1 MAIRSLAPIPFPSGP
16 MFLKM
21 HPTLSSTCLVGSQ
34 TGQFQMCD
42 VSSLTM
48 GSFAP
53 PAHFYQVQS
62 SSYITAMDISSSGQT
77 LVFGDG
83 NSFVHQYADRDNYVM
98 NPYSLPVT
106 TPDSTPSPNV
116 MMNNETPLSSIGM
129 PYYTEPLLS
138 AWTSGAV
145 YDVGHPTP
153 QIDDDILKSIKTIDF
168 VGYAPNPGT
177 THRNQVP
184 RRKKQAH
191 KKDIPKFR
199 SEQERELLS
208 ATVVLD
214 EAGELAHSGRR
225 SSSVGEVLLDS
236 RGIVMPKHYHHVEI
250 QYSKFGVDDFDFGY
264 YNRTLYGGLETNI
277 RNSYCNSLLQVLYF
291 ILPLR
296 QIAKCHIGTS
306 CEKENCLLCE
316 LGFLFRMLEDS
327 KGQNC
332 QATNFLKAF
341 STIPQAGALGLF
353 EPETPTRNI
362 SYSMLIQNFVRFIL
376 EQLHQEANTPGSNPV
391 ILKTLQ
397 KSAVVDDSVTADTT
411 SETQSSST
419 TTATTT
425 TQDTNANTPST
436 MQQLFG
442 LQTLTQSKCGSCNN
456 EMSRITYPFA
466 VDLLYPK
473 KQKKRTFTSLLKT
486 SMYRENQTKA
496 WCSNCQKYQS
506 TTTKKI
512 IQGLPSVLLINS
524 GAYSSEE
531 AAIWR
536 QNGPSSSPKG
546 RTDSPTQDSD
556 SPSEPTSSSWLPER
570 FGIYING
577 PDLTIKLLP
586 HGKEIPPEFIGP
598 PETCA
603 IYELSSTILQAQ
615 AEEEAAHLVAQVKI
629 PDTERM
635 TYTSLTGLE
644 EDEKAKSPWYVF
656 NDFLVKRIRPEETT
670 SFKGLWKTPAVI
682 QYTRVD
688 MDSLLDLSTLPS
700 DVDYSLFFKEMS
712 IAINPV
718 EKPSYEILTKDE
730 MPTPGT
736 LIAIDSE
743 FVALHQEETEI
754 RSDGTK
760 SLIRPST
767 LSLARLSVTRGE
779 DGDKEG
785 VPFIDDYIVTSEPV
799 VDYLT
804 EFSGIEADDLNP
816 MTSQRT
822 LVPLKV
828 AYKKIRLLVDL
839 GCVFIGH
846 GLKKDFRIINIL
858 VPPEQIID
866 TVDIYHIRNRH
877 RKISLRFLAWHLLD
891 QEIQSEGHDSIVDA
905 KTALILYKKYLEYR
919 DNGTFG
925 QVLEGVYA
933 AGHKSNW
940 LKGPKDTPSTVP
952 STPRVEQ
959 HTYFTPGWTL

>member
-1 MAIRSLAPIPFPSGP
+1 
-16 MFLKM
+16 
-21 HPTLSSTCLVGSQ
+21 
-34 TGQFQMCD
+34 
-42 VSSLTM
+42 M

-53 PAHFYQVQS
+53 PAHFYQVQT
-62 SSYITAMDISSSGQT
+62 SSYITSMDISSSGQT

-83 NSFVHQYADRDNYVM
+83 NSFVHQYADRENYM
-98 NPYSLPVT
+98 TNPYSLPVT
-106 TPDSTPSPNV
+106 TPDTTPPPNV
-116 MMNNETPLSSIGM
+116 IVNNDTPLSAIGM
-129 PYYTEPLLS
+129 PYYSEPLLS

-145 YDVGHPTP
+145 YDVGYPTP
-153 QIDDDILKSIKTIDF
+153 PIDDEILKGIKTIDF
-168 VGYAPNPGT
+168 VGYAPNPGNI
-177 THRNQVP
+177 HRNQVP
-184 RRKKQAH
+184 RRKKQTL

-208 ATVVLD
+208 ATAILD
-214 EAGELAHSGRR
+214 ETSDLMHSGRR
-225 SSSVGEVLLDS
+225 SSSVGDILLDPQ
-236 RGIVMPKHYHHVEI
+236 GLVMPKHYHHVEI

-264 YNRTLYGGLETNI
+264 YNRTIYGGLETNI

-296 QIAKCHIGTS
+296 QIAKCHIGAS

-341 STIPQAGALGLF
+341 STIPQAAALGLF
-353 EPETPTRNI
+353 EPESPTRNV
-362 SYSMLIQNFVRFIL
+362 SYSMLMQNFVRFIL
-376 EQLHQEANTPGSNPV
+376 EQLHQEANTPSNNPL
-391 ILKTLQ
+391 ILKTLT
-397 KSAVVDDSVTADTT
+397 KSAT
-411 SETQSSST
+411 SEEETTKEEKGSTQSMITTKALDESTRSSKSK
-419 TTATTT
+419 AEI
-425 TQDTNANTPST
+425 PST

-456 EMSRITYPFA
+456 EMSRITYPFV

-473 KQKKRTFTSLLKT
+473 KS
-486 SMYRENQTKA
+486 S
-496 WCSNCQKYQS
+496 
-506 TTTKKI
+506 TTKKT

-524 GAYSSEE
+524 GASTSEE
-531 AAIWR
+531 ASIWR
-536 QNGPSSSPKG
+536 QNGPSSPKG
-546 RTDSPTQDSD
+546 RTDSPTQDND
-556 SPSEPTSSSWLPER
+556 SPSDNSSSSWLPER
-570 FGIYING
+570 FGIRING
-577 PDLTIKLLP
+577 SELTIKALP
-586 HGKEIPPEFIGP
+586 QGKDVPTEFIGSP
-598 PETCA
+598 DTCA
-603 IYELSSTILQAQ
+603 IYELSSTILQVQ
-615 AEEEAAHLVAQVKI
+615 AEEEVSHLVAQIKI
-629 PDTERM
+629 
-635 TYTSLTGLE
+635 TGLE
-644 EDEKAKSPWYVF
+644 EEEKAKSPWYVF
-656 NDFLVKRIRPEETT
+656 NDFLVKRIRPEEIT
-670 SFKGLWKTPAVI
+670 SFKGTWKTPAVI

-688 MDSLLDLSTLPS
+688 IDNLLDLSTVPS
-700 DVDYSLFFKEMS
+700 EIDYSLLFKKMS
-712 IAINPV
+712 ISENTS
-718 EKPSYEILTKDE
+718 ETLSYEILTKDE

-743 FVALHQEETEI
+743 FVALRQEETEI

-779 DGDKEG
+779 DGEKEG

-804 EFSGIEADDLNP
+804 EFSGIEAADLDP
-816 MTSQRT
+816 TRSKRT

-858 VPPEQIID
+858 VPPEQIVD

-905 KTALILYKKYLEYR
+905 KTALVLYKKYLEYR
-919 DNGTFG
+919 DKGTFG
-925 QVLEGVYA
+925 QVLEGIYA

-940 LKGPKDTPSTVP
+940 LKGPKDTPSSSSTVP
-952 STPRVEQ
+952 STPQIEQ
-959 HTYFTPGWTL
+959 HTYFSPGWSL

>member
-1 MAIRSLAPIPFPSGP
+1 
-16 MFLKM
+16 
-21 HPTLSSTCLVGSQ
+21 
-34 TGQFQMCD
+34 
-42 VSSLTM
+42 M

-53 PAHFYQVQS
+53 TSHFYQVQT

-98 NPYSLPVT
+98 NPYSIPVT
-106 TPDSTPSPNV
+106 IPDTAPPPNV
-116 MMNNETPLSSIGM
+116 LVNNDTPLSAIGM

-138 AWTSGAV
+138 SWTNRSV
-145 YDVGHPTP
+145 YDIGHPSP

-177 THRNQVP
+177 IHRNQIP

-208 ATVVLD
+208 AS
-214 EAGELAHSGRR
+214 HSGRR
-225 SSSVGEVLLDS
+225 SSSVGDVLLDLQ
-236 RGIVMPKHYHHVEI
+236 GIVMPKHYHHVEI

-296 QIAKCHIGTS
+296 QIAKCHICTS
-306 CEKENCLLCE
+306 CDKENCLMCE

-327 KGQNC
+327 NGQNC

-341 STIPQAGALGLF
+341 STIPQAAALGLF
-353 EPETPTRNI
+353 EPESPTRNV
-362 SYSMLIQNFVRFIL
+362 SYSMLMQNFVRFIL
-376 EQLHQEANTPGSNPV
+376 EQLHQETNTPANNPI
-391 ILKTLQ
+391 ILTTL
-397 KSAVVDDSVTADTT
+397 KSSLA
-411 SETQSSST
+411 E
-419 TTATTT
+419 TTATTAASDDSA
-425 TQDTNANTPST
+425 DTVSTNKMDDTSNSNIPSL

-456 EMSRITYPFA
+456 ETSRITYPFA

-473 KQKKRTFTSLLKT
+473 K
-486 SMYRENQTKA
+486 
-496 WCSNCQKYQS
+496 S

-512 IQGLPSVLLINS
+512 IQGLPGVLLINS

-531 AAIWR
+531 ASIWR
-536 QNGPSSSPKG
+536 QNGPSSPKA
-546 RTDSPTQDSD
+546 RTDSPNQEGD
-556 SPSEPTSSSWLPER
+556 SPSESVSSSWLPER
-570 FGIYING
+570 FGILING
-577 PDLTIKLLP
+577 SEMTIKLLP
-586 HGKEIPPEFIGP
+586 HGKDIPPEFVGP

-603 IYELSSTILQAQ
+603 IYELSSTVLQVQ

-629 PDTERM
+629 PDCERM
-635 TYTSLTGLE
+635 TYTSATGLDE
-644 EDEKAKSPWYVF
+644 EEKAKSPWYIF
-656 NDFLVKRIRPEETT
+656 NDFLIKRIRPEEIT

-688 MDSLLDLSTLPS
+688 IDSLLDLDTLS
-700 DVDYSLFFKEMS
+700 SEVDYSLLFKKMS
-712 IAINPV
+712 IAENTP
-718 EKPSYEILTKDE
+718 EKTSYEILTKDE

-743 FVALHQEETEI
+743 FVALRQEETEI

-767 LSLARLSVTRGE
+767 LSLARLSVTRGG
-779 DGDKEG
+779 DGDKE
-785 VPFIDDYIVTSEPV
+785 DDYIVTSEPV

-816 MTSQRT
+816 ETSRRT

-858 VPPEQIID
+858 VPPDQIID

-877 RKISLRFLAWHLLD
+877 RKISLRFLAWHLLG
-891 QEIQSEGHDSIVDA
+891 QEIQSEGHDSIIDA

-940 LKGPKDTPSTVP
+940 LKAPKDTPSTVP
-952 STPRVEQ
+952 NTPKVEQ
-959 HTYFTPGWTL
+959 QHSYFTPGWAL